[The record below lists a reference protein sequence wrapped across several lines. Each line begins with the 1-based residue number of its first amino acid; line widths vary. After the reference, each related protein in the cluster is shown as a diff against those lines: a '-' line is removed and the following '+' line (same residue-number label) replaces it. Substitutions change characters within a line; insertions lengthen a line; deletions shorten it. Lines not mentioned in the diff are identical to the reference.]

1 MTFLSCFASKRR
13 NYFSRLVQAGL
24 ILLLLFGI
32 VSLVPIQSRVIG
44 SVIVN
49 RGEWLGRA
57 ANFKRKPHCWRLKV
71 ETYRHVITTVHRALV
86 ISINKHGVRQRRL
99 YICRQFRHDY
109 GHFRRRRKRGRTIS
123 RSCTGGWY

>member
-57 ANFKRKPHCWRLKV
+57 ANFKRKPHCLRLKV
-71 ETYRHVITTVHRALV
+71 ETYCHVITTVHRA
-86 ISINKHGVRQRRL
+86 
-99 YICRQFRHDY
+99 
-109 GHFRRRRKRGRTIS
+109 
-123 RSCTGGWY
+123 